1 MINQARALS
10 DIGAERVPDGWE
22 LSTVGKSCQIKNNIR
37 FPLSVEERKKMK
49 GQYPYFGPTGCLDM
63 INEYRVE
70 GRFAL
75 IGEDGDH
82 FVDFNGKPQTQI
94 VSGKFNVNNHAHVIG
109 ETQSCTVDWFFYSF
123 HHRRL
128 TPHLSRQGA
137 GRYKL
142 NKASLEKIPM
152 LVPPLPE
159 QRKIA
164 EILSTWDAA
173 IEKTEAL
180 LATAKAQKRA
190 LMQSLLT
197 GKRRFPEFEGQEWKE
212 VRLGDVFSRVRRK
225 NTVGNDNVLTISAQ
239 HGLVSQE
246 KYFNKRVAAKDLS
259 GYTLLHHGD
268 FAYNKSY
275 SQGYPLGAI
284 KMLEVDEPGV
294 VSSLYL
300 CFALTDE
307 SSNCREYFRHFFEAG
322 RFNHEIYKIA
332 QEGARNHGLLNVS
345 STDFFRA
352 QINVPLLAEQQ
363 KIAAVLKDAEG
374 QIAEHAQSVEKLR
387 AEKKALMQ
395 QLLTGKRRVVV

>member
-1 MINQARALS
+1 MVPEGWSITKLS
-10 DIGAERVPDGWE
+10 DLADVKR
-22 LSTVGKSCQIKNNIR
+22 
-37 FPLSVEERKKMK
+37 
-49 GQYPYFGPTGCLDM
+49 
-63 INEYRVE
+63 
-70 GRFAL
+70 
-75 IGEDGDH
+75 
-82 FVDFNGKPQTQI
+82 
-94 VSGKFNVNNHAHVIG
+94 
-109 ETQSCTVDWFFYSF
+109 
-123 HHRRL
+123 
-128 TPHLSRQGA
+128 GA
-137 GRYKL
+137 GSQYLTYVDEPDEGIRLIRIGDFLGDNPKFVSHTSDMDRFILKKDDILIAGTGATAGITFEVPEHFEGYAFSYNAPRIRPKKHVDKVFL
-142 NKASLEKIPM
+142 VNFLKSNEITKQQRSLFTGNAQPFLDTKAIGGFKI
-152 LVPPLPE
+152 LTPPLPE
-159 QRKIA
+159 QQKIA
-164 EILSTWDAA
+164 DILSTWDAA

-197 GKRRFPEFEGQEWKE
+197 GKRRFPEFEGQPWKE
-212 VRLGDVFSRVRRK
+212 VRLGDVFSRVRRR

-275 SQGYPLGAI
+275 SRGYPLGAI
-284 KMLEVDEPGV
+284 KMLEIDEPGV

-300 CFALTDE
+300 CFALTDK

-352 QINVPLLAEQQ
+352 QVSVPPLAEQR
-363 KIAAVLKDAEG
+363 KIAAVLNCAED

-387 AEKKALMQ
+387 TEKKALMQ
-395 QLLTGKRRVVV
+395 QLLTGKRRVVVDA